1 MTQTQITRLKILIET
16 KRREL
21 VSEIHAQT
29 NLIAINESEADPIDK
44 MQSMNMREETATQL
58 GRRSRVLAEIERSL
72 HAVNEGSYGLCV
84 DCEEAI
90 SLKRLQTI
98 PWASRCIGCQQSM
111 ERREAEHR
119 MAA

>member
-1 MTQTQITRLKILIET
+1 MTKTQITGLKTLIET

-29 NLIAINESEADPIDK
+29 NLIAINESEADPIDQI
-44 MQSMNMREETATQL
+44 QSMTMREETASQL
-58 GRRSRVLAEIERSL
+58 GRRSRVLAEIERAL
-72 HAVNEGSYGLCV
+72 HAIYEGTYGFCI
-84 DCEEAI
+84 DCEEPI
-90 SLKRLQTI
+90 SLKRLETI